1 MQLERYRGIIP
12 DWEAFCDTISRPEP
26 STIRV
31 STQRIE
37 PDELLGRLTAQGF
50 GFEPLPGVDACFR
63 VTERPRLISDT
74 IEHWQGLYYIQQAST
89 VIAAPLLAPAPGERV
104 LDLCSAP
111 GGKTTHLSDL
121 MRGEGTVVACEVN
134 ENRIRAL
141 LGNIYRTGQ
150 SNIAVVAGDGRTLP
164 TGAKFDRVLVDAP
177 CSAEGILRKRGGKLP
192 RRGVKFLKKLVRRQE
207 NLLRRAIE
215 MTRPGGTI
223 LYVTCTFGPE
233 ENEAV
238 VSRVLEDAPV
248 EVVPI
253 QLDVP
258 HAPGVTEFEGET
270 YDSRLEGACR
280 IYPHHLDS
288 GGLFLCLLRKLDEG
302 VGTASDSDVDS
313 SELGEPSH
321 RDDGWLA
328 VPAAFPGGELDEPA
342 ARALIEGCLERTEA
356 EYGVPAA
363 TLDSLR
369 WMVRGDSIWA
379 HSCREWPM
387 GSWKVGGH
395 WRTVSVGF
403 RGFSPDAERV
413 LRPTNDLL
421 RHLTHDVT
429 VARHDVSAQVALKL
443 LQGEALA
450 VEGEETG
457 HVALG
462 LAGELIGRGR
472 VKNGALRH
480 QVAKA
485 RATSLRSILERAGAT
500 L

>member
-12 DWEAFCDTISRPEP
+12 DWETFCETVSRPEP

-31 STQRIE
+31 STQRID
-37 PDELLGRLTAQGF
+37 PGELVDRLTDQGF
-50 GFEPLPGVDACFR
+50 GFEPLPGVEACFR
-63 VTERPRLISDT
+63 VTERPRLISNT
-74 IEHWQGLYYIQQAST
+74 VEHWQGLYYIQQAST
-89 VIAAPLLAPAPGERV
+89 VLAAPLLGPKPGERV

-121 MRGEGTVVACEVN
+121 MQGDGTVVACEVN

-141 LGNIYRTGQ
+141 LGNIYRTGH

-164 TGAKFDRVLVDAP
+164 TGAKFDRVLADVP
-177 CSAEGILRKRGGKLP
+177 CSAEGTLRKRGGTLP

-207 NLLRRAIE
+207 NLLRHAIE

-248 EVVPI
+248 EVDPI

-258 HAPGVTEFEGET
+258 HAPGITEFEGER
-270 YDSRLEGACR
+270 YDPRLEAACR

-288 GGLFLCLLRKLDEG
+288 GGLFLCRLRKLDDG
-302 VGTASDSDVDS
+302 ADGASDDEAD
-313 SELGEPSH
+313 G
-321 RDDGWLA
+321 DGWLA
-328 VPAAFPGGELDEPA
+328 VPAAFPGGDLDEPE

-356 EYGVPAA
+356 DYGVPGS

-379 HSCREWPM
+379 HTCREWPM
-387 GSWKVGGH
+387 GGWKMGGH

-421 RHLTHDVT
+421 RNLTNDVT
-429 VARHDVSAQVALKL
+429 VARHDVSAEVALKM
-443 LQGEALA
+443 LQGEALT
-450 VEGEETG
+450 VEGVDTG

-485 RATSLRSILERAGAT
+485 RAASLRSILERAGAT
-500 L
+500 P